1 MKENNCCG
9 TDISGCI
16 RKVSN
21 LERFFIWSPENNVS
35 MITRIL
41 GNVSEEKLMDA
52 LDKVRQA
59 HPLVGAK
66 IVFDKE
72 HNAWFSTDNVPKP
85 NFKILNRVSDKQ
97 WFEELQREIQTPFN
111 LETGPMIKFMLIYSE
126 EVSDLVI
133 ICSHSICDGMSL
145 AYLVRDLLSFY
156 TNHEQEVKALDP
168 PNIVDLL
175 PKRDDLADS
184 QRVNYLNA
192 QWRKNP
198 HYFDHEDFNALQT
211 TYWENNLFGIV
222 LLELS
227 ASEAKVLSKRCKG
240 KGVTIGSAVMAAFI
254 AAYEDIIGS
263 EMDQKQISIPFD
275 LRRHATTP
283 VGDVFCLCVGASRF
297 PYDYD
302 SKRSFWENA
311 LILHNE
317 IHKRV
322 ETLDWSG
329 IEIPDFDPAFLDAVS
344 RFAPLKEVI
353 PDAYARTDN
362 LAKFSND
369 SNNIAFLIAKK
380 TDKKSQPD
388 IIPSNLGKIDILE
401 TYGDLGI
408 DRMVFIPSGS
418 YFVPLVLG
426 GISVNGNM
434 VFSLS
439 YPQPK
444 NVGES
449 MTKKM
454 VQIRNKAL
462 EYLEFPDVISEDAM
476 K

>member
-1 MKENNCCG
+1 MRENNCG
-9 TDISGCI
+9 ADVSGCI

-21 LERFFIWSPENNVS
+21 LERFFLWSPENNVS
-35 MITRIL
+35 MITRIV

-52 LDKVRQA
+52 LDKVRQV

-66 IVFDKE
+66 IVFDKDYD
-72 HNAWFSTDNVPKP
+72 AWFSNDNVPKHS
-85 NFKILNRVSDKQ
+85 FKILNRVSDKQ
-97 WFEELQREIQTPFN
+97 WFEELQHEIQTPFN

-126 EVSDLVI
+126 EISDLVV

-145 AYLVRDLLSFY
+145 VYLVRDLLNFY
-156 TNHEQEVKALDP
+156 TNHEQEVKVLNP
-168 PNIVDLL
+168 PSIVDLL
-175 PKRDDLADS
+175 PKRNDSSDS
-184 QRVNYLNA
+184 QRINYLNM

-211 TYWENNLFGIV
+211 TYWENNLFGTV
-222 LLELS
+222 LLELDLP
-227 ASEAKVLSKRCKG
+227 EAKILSKRCKEE
-240 KGVTIGSAVMAAFI
+240 GVTIGSAVITAFI
-254 AAYEDIIGS
+254 AAHEDIIGS
-263 EMDQKQISIPFD
+263 ERNQKQVSIPFD
-275 LRRHATTP
+275 LRRHAATP

-302 SKRSFWENA
+302 AKKPFWENA
-311 LILHNE
+311 LILHND

-329 IEIPDFDPAFLDAVS
+329 IEIPDFDPAFLDAVA

-353 PDAYARTDN
+353 PDAYTRTDN

-369 SNNIAFLIAKK
+369 ANNIAFLIAKK
-380 TDKKSQPD
+380 TDEKSQPD
-388 IIPSNLGKIDILE
+388 IIPSNLGKIDIPE
-401 TYGDLGI
+401 AYGDLII
-408 DRMVFIPSGS
+408 DRMVFLPSGS

-426 GISVNGNM
+426 GISVNGKI

-444 NVGES
+444 NIGES
-449 MTKKM
+449 MTNEM

-462 EYLEFPDVISEDAM
+462 EYLEFPDMISGDAM

>member
-1 MKENNCCG
+1 MRENNCG
-9 TDISGCI
+9 TDVSGCI

-21 LERFFIWSPENNVS
+21 LERFFLWSPENNVS
-35 MITRIL
+35 MITRIV

-52 LDKVRQA
+52 LEKVRQV
-59 HPLVGAK
+59 HPLVGAR
-66 IVFDKE
+66 IVFDKDYD
-72 HNAWFSTDNVPKP
+72 AWFSTDNVPKP
-85 NFKILNRVSDKQ
+85 SFKILNRVSDKQ

-126 EVSDLVI
+126 EISDLVI

-145 AYLVRDLLSFY
+145 AYLVRDLLNFY
-156 TNHEQEVKALDP
+156 TNPEQEVKVLNP
-168 PNIVDLL
+168 PSIVDLL
-175 PKRDDLADS
+175 PKRDDSSDS
-184 QRVNYLNA
+184 QRINYLNM

-198 HYFDHEDFNALQT
+198 HYFDHEDFNALQA
-211 TYWENNLFGIV
+211 TYWENNLFGTV
-222 LLELS
+222 LLELDPP
-227 ASEAKVLSKRCKG
+227 EAKILSKRCKEE
-240 KGVTIGSAVMAAFI
+240 GVTIGSAVITAFI
-254 AAYEDIIGS
+254 AAHEDIIGS
-263 EMDQKQISIPFD
+263 ERNEKQISIPFD
-275 LRRHATTP
+275 LRRHATMQ
-283 VGDVFCLCVGASRF
+283 VEDVFCLCVGASRF

-302 SKRSFWENA
+302 AKRSFWENA
-311 LILHNE
+311 LILHND

-329 IEIPDFDPAFLDAVS
+329 IEIPDFDPTFLDAVS

-353 PDAYARTDN
+353 PDAYTRTDN
-362 LAKFSND
+362 LTKFSND
-369 SNNIAFLIAKK
+369 ANNIAFLIAKK
-380 TDKKSQPD
+380 TGEKSQPD

-401 TYGDLGI
+401 AYGDLII
-408 DRMVFIPSGS
+408 DRMVFLPSGS

-426 GISVNGNM
+426 GISVNGKI

-444 NVGES
+444 NIGES
-449 MTKKM
+449 MTNEM

-462 EYLEFPDVISEDAM
+462 EYLEFPDMISEDDM